1 MGGMCIGRNSRFKLF
16 HEVTPFGNDYGEAV
30 KRVKGVIDELTN
42 NCLLTRL
49 TSWTKQIKGTAEKLR
64 SEGQSFVS
72 EAHQSWT
79 CGNNCTLEAIGPSEE
94 LKLIKLGFNK
104 DQIDDLKQGKKIIF
118 EDVIVKVVNGELT
131 ILEGQTLIDEEK
143 RLDIEWT
150 AQMNALKA
158 ERVMTF
164 NHSERDKIDKFTLN
178 DKWRRSGFSIYM
190 MNSDDWAQAKELV
203 ELSYSY
209 ANIDGREKISPTI
222 RVKGQADIIGDRDLA
237 MLVLSGEASLMDQIE
252 QDFWLAA

>member
-1 MGGMCIGRNSRFKLF
+1 M
-16 HEVTPFGNDYGEAV
+16 DQ
-30 KRVKGVIDELTN
+30 TN
-42 NCLLTRL
+42 
-49 TSWTKQIKGTAEKLR
+49 KGTAEKLS

-72 EAHQSWT
+72 AAHPSWT
-79 CGNNCTLEAIGPSEE
+79 CGNNCTLGASGPSDE
-94 LKLIKLGFNK
+94 LKLIKLGFNTE
-104 DQIDDLKQGKKIIF
+104 QIKNLKQGKRIIF

-158 ERVMTF
+158 IPQRVMTF
-164 NHSERDKIDKFTLN
+164 KYHERDKIDKFSLN
-178 DKWRRSGFSIYM
+178 NKWRRSGFSIYM

-222 RVKGQADIIGDRDLA
+222 KVKGQADIIGDRDLA
-237 MLVLSGEASLMDQIE
+237 MLVLNGEASLTDQIE

>member
-16 HEVTPFGNDYGEAV
+16 HEVTEFGNDCGEAV
-30 KRVKGVIDELTN
+30 KRVKGVIDEVTN

-49 TSWTKQIKGTAEKLR
+49 TSWTKQIKGTAEKLS

-72 EAHQSWT
+72 AAHQSWT
-79 CGNNCTLEAIGPSEE
+79 CGNNCTVGDIGPSEE

-104 DQIDDLKQGKKIIF
+104 DQINDLKQGKKIIF
-118 EDVIVKVVNGELT
+118 DDVIVKVVNGELA
-131 ILEGQTLIDEEK
+131 ILEGKALIDEEK

-158 ERVMTF
+158 NRVMTF
-164 NHSERDKIDKFTLN
+164 KHHERDSIDSFALN
-178 DKWRRSGFSIYM
+178 KKWRRSGYSIYL
-190 MNSDDWAQAKELV
+190 MNDDDWAQAKELV

-237 MLVLSGEASLMDQIE
+237 MLVLNGEASLMDQIE

>member
-1 MGGMCIGRNSRFKLF
+1 M
-16 HEVTPFGNDYGEAV
+16 
-30 KRVKGVIDELTN
+30 
-42 NCLLTRL
+42 
-49 TSWTKQIKGTAEKLR
+49 
-64 SEGQSFVS
+64 
-72 EAHQSWT
+72 
-79 CGNNCTLEAIGPSEE
+79 
-94 LKLIKLGFNK
+94 
-104 DQIDDLKQGKKIIF
+104 
-118 EDVIVKVVNGELT
+118 IVKVVNGELT

-158 ERVMTF
+158 IPPRVMTF
-164 NHSERDKIDKFTLN
+164 DHTERDKIDRFTLN

-190 MNSDDWAQAKELV
+190 MNSDDWAQAKELI

-222 RVKGQADIIGDRDLA
+222 KEHKDFYHADIIGDRDLA